1 MEDAMSGVA
10 MSTIPNMNMWN
21 TINNLNMQNMLRNN
35 DDNST
40 TSTMVVDDT
49 AAMTMMILFFV
60 LFAAGIMFLI
70 FWIMDTEDR
79 RWPIVVAA
87 ILILSAF
94 CILIALSV

>member
-1 MEDAMSGVA
+1 MSGIA
-10 MSTIPNMNMWN
+10 MNTIPNMNMWN

-35 DDNST
+35 DDDST
-40 TSTMVVDDT
+40 ASTMIVDDT

-60 LFAAGIMFLI
+60 LFAAGIAFLI

-79 RWPIVVAA
+79 RWPIVVAT

-94 CILIALSV
+94 CVLIALSV

>member
-1 MEDAMSGVA
+1 MIGVA

-35 DDNST
+35 DDEGTSSMMT
-40 TSTMVVDDT
+40 TADTTM
-49 AAMTMMILFFV
+49 AIIFFV

-79 RWPIVVAA
+79 RWPIVIAA

-94 CILIALSV
+94 CILIALLV